1 MARVKRNLRSAL
13 LCALAVAALP
23 VTALAAS
30 PSPSP
35 SPSLDSVLQKAPSGY
50 TELTTASLHG
60 EFTAHD
66 WAVNS
71 SGASSTETEN
81 TLNSYGFV
89 DGYGKEWSSA
99 SLRRGLIEAV
109 MAFGGGRGAKN
120 ALTALE
126 RTDKAD
132 SHYTGAD
139 TITGIDPYYGGH
151 FTASGA
157 FEDEFVFVKGNDLFI
172 VIVAGAQD
180 NVLSAAQDQAKAQF
194 DSAPDSTIP
203 SSQWPENQQ
212 SASAA
217 FGAGT
222 IMGILLP
229 ILVVVGIIAVIVGV
243 VRRRRP
249 AAMAGTYAPPPM
261 SGAVQMSPDGNHW
274 WDGQAWRDASQE
286 VPPTAQRS
294 ADGSLWWDGQRWR
307 PVGPAQEQQQPPPS

>member
-1 MARVKRNLRSAL
+1 MSRVKRTLRSAV

-23 VTALAAS
+23 LTALGAS

-71 SGASSTETEN
+71 SGATSTETEN

-109 MAFGGGRGAKN
+109 MAFSGGRGAKN

-132 SHYTGAD
+132 SHYTGPE
-139 TITGIDPYYGGH
+139 TISGIDPYYGGH

-172 VIVAGAQD
+172 IIVAGAQD
-180 NVLSAAQDQAKAQF
+180 TVLSAAQDQAKAQY
-194 DSAPDSTIP
+194 DSAPAATIP
-203 SSQWPENQQ
+203 SSQWPENQ
-212 SASAA
+212 SSPSSGPSI
-217 FGAGT
+217 GAGA
-222 IMGILLP
+222 IIGV
-229 ILVVVGIIAVIVGV
+229 LVVLAAIAAAVIRS
-243 VRRRRP
+243 RRRRP
-249 AAMAGTYAPPPM
+249 GMVAGTYAPPPM

-307 PVGPAQEQQQPPPS
+307 PVGPAQEQPQPPPS